1 VTTFDEDGLP
11 QATNHA
17 GWDVQVLTYAGWGTI
32 HPEPFE
38 SKSDAKEVMAFAQE
52 MNRHREYR
60 IYEAL
65 T

>member
-1 VTTFDEDGLP
+1 MPVGERFT
-11 QATNHA
+11 
-17 GWDVQVLTYAGWGTI
+17 
-32 HPEPFE
+32 PEPFE

-52 MNRHREYR
+52 MNQHREYR